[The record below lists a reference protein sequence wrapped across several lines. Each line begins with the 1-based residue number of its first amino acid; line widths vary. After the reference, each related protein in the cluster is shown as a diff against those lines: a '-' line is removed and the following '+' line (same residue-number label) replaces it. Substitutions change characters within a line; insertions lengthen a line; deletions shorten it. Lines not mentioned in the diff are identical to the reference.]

1 MYKKD
6 FTIEDHSFLNIVAD
20 EAIFRHYELLSLA
33 SRLDVYFLDE
43 FKSAIDYR
51 SIAWVLDF
59 IWVAVE
65 VAINIYITKKKILFS
80 KIMNDEENNHI
91 VLK

>member
-1 MYKKD
+1 M
-6 FTIEDHSFLNIVAD
+6 TMI
-20 EAIFRHYELLSLA
+20 LA